1 MEDLRIAQLR
11 ARVRKDSWRQT
22 NETREDRCPR
32 PLCGGSSCAPRI
44 RAAVIGAVR
53 GSHRP
58 RISSLAP
65 PSGELHRAYGATEP
79 FRYLAM
85 PTVRGNDTAA
95 DDQECLHTVK
105 PEIEP

>member
-58 RISSLAP
+58 RISSWPDAESLDKHAVTL
-65 PSGELHRAYGATEP
+65 EAFAQR
-79 FRYLAM
+79 
-85 PTVRGNDTAA
+85 
-95 DDQECLHTVK
+95 
-105 PEIEP
+105 